1 MSDTDTKPQDTQSIQ
16 TVNQPYQ
23 YDLLKQIVLIVVF
36 SALVFFIGRLVEKTF
51 FEKEIIAVDL
61 KMVMTKELEK
71 TATQV
76 FTPEERNT
84 RAKLFNEALETAL
97 DNVSNNGKKII
108 LVAPAVING
117 VTDYTDQIIKEVDAK
132 LETEKKGK

>member
-51 FEKEIIAVDL
+51 FEKD
-61 KMVMTKELEK
+61 
-71 TATQV
+71 
-76 FTPEERNT
+76 
-84 RAKLFNEALETAL
+84 
-97 DNVSNNGKKII
+97 
-108 LVAPAVING
+108 
-117 VTDYTDQIIKEVDAK
+117 
-132 LETEKKGK
+132 